1 MREGVRV
8 VAAAGPESP
17 PTPQRRMTQKL
28 LFVCLGNICR
38 SPAAEGVFLHLL
50 EERGLSDQFVV
61 DSAGTGGWHVGNP
74 ADRRMQAAANRRGI
88 QLPSR
93 ARQISLDDFSS
104 FDLVLTM
111 DDDNLAAVQGLARE
125 AGPRATASI
134 KPMLSYAGRFSE
146 TEVPDPYY
154 GGEAGF
160 GACARPARGCLR
172 QPARRAQPAGVGQAS
187 SATRDRNCPTRASIT
202 ASMLMPSVTSSTASS
217 ACTSGASSRVLSR

>member
-1 MREGVRV
+1 
-8 VAAAGPESP
+8 
-17 PTPQRRMTQKL
+17 MTQKL

-50 EERGLSDQFVV
+50 KQRGLSERFVV

-88 QLPSR
+88 DLPSR
-93 ARQISLDDFSS
+93 ARQICLDDFSS

-111 DDDNLAAVQGLARE
+111 DDDNLAALRGLAQE
-125 AGPRATASI
+125 AGAGATATI
-134 KPMLSYAGRFSE
+134 TPMLHYARNFSE

-160 GACARPARGCLR
+160 EHVLDLLEDACANLL
-172 QPARRAQPAGVGQAS
+172 
-187 SATRDRNCPTRASIT
+187 DE
-202 ASMLMPSVTSSTASS
+202 
-217 ACTSGASSRVLSR
+217 LSPPV

>member
-1 MREGVRV
+1 
-8 VAAAGPESP
+8 
-17 PTPQRRMTQKL
+17 MTQKL

-50 EERGLSDQFVV
+50 KQRGLSDRFVV

-88 QLPSR
+88 DLPSR
-93 ARQISLDDFSS
+93 ARQICLDDFSR

-111 DDDNLAAVQGLARE
+111 DDDNLAAIRGLAQE
-125 AGPRATASI
+125 AGAGATATI
-134 KPMLSYAGRFSE
+134 TPMLHYARNFSE

-160 GACARPARGCLR
+160 EHVLDLLQDACANLLDELSPPA
-172 QPARRAQPAGVGQAS
+172 
-187 SATRDRNCPTRASIT
+187 
-202 ASMLMPSVTSSTASS
+202 
-217 ACTSGASSRVLSR
+217 

>member
-1 MREGVRV
+1 
-8 VAAAGPESP
+8 
-17 PTPQRRMTQKL
+17 MTQKL

-50 EERGLSDQFVV
+50 KQRRLSERFVV

-88 QLPSR
+88 DLPSR
-93 ARQISLDDFSS
+93 ARQICLDDFSS

-111 DDDNLAAVQGLARE
+111 DDDNLAAVRGLAQE
-125 AGPRATASI
+125 AGAGATATI
-134 KPMLSYAGRFSE
+134 TPMLHYARNFSE

-160 GACARPARGCLR
+160 EHVLDLLEDACANLLDELSPPA
-172 QPARRAQPAGVGQAS
+172 
-187 SATRDRNCPTRASIT
+187 
-202 ASMLMPSVTSSTASS
+202 
-217 ACTSGASSRVLSR
+217 

>member
-1 MREGVRV
+1 M
-8 VAAAGPESP
+8 
-17 PTPQRRMTQKL
+17 KI

-50 EERGLSDQFVV
+50 QERGLSDQFLV

-93 ARQISLDDFSS
+93 ARQISLDDLSE
-104 FDLVLTM
+104 FDLILTM
-111 DDDNLAAVQGLARE
+111 DDANLAAVTSLASE
-125 AGPRATASI
+125 AGSRATAKI
-134 KPMLSYAGRFSE
+134 KTMLSYTSQFSE

-160 GACARPARGCLR
+160 EHVLDLLEDACSNLLDELSSPA
-172 QPARRAQPAGVGQAS
+172 
-187 SATRDRNCPTRASIT
+187 
-202 ASMLMPSVTSSTASS
+202 
-217 ACTSGASSRVLSR
+217 

>member
-1 MREGVRV
+1 
-8 VAAAGPESP
+8 
-17 PTPQRRMTQKL
+17 MTKSL

-50 EERGLSDQFVV
+50 DQRGLNDQFIV

-74 ADRRMQAAANRRGI
+74 ADRRMQAAANKRGI

-93 ARQISLDDFSS
+93 ARQISLDDLRT

-111 DDDNLAAVQGLARE
+111 DDANLAAVRSLADE
-125 AGPRATASI
+125 AGSQVTATI
-134 KPMLSYAGRFSE
+134 QPMLSFSTAFSE

-160 GACARPARGCLR
+160 EHVLDLLEDACSNLLDDICP
-172 QPARRAQPAGVGQAS
+172 S
-187 SATRDRNCPTRASIT
+187 S
-202 ASMLMPSVTSSTASS
+202 
-217 ACTSGASSRVLSR
+217 